1 MYLPPYAVPH
11 HLPCPFRYA
20 MLSISKGLPVNFMF
34 PAHRLSRV
42 RAKDRGKILLQILPV
57 EKTVEKVVLISWK
70 ELGSIRK
77 DTKGP

>member
-1 MYLPPYAVPH
+1 
-11 HLPCPFRYA
+11 
-20 MLSISKGLPVNFMF
+20 MF
-34 PAHRLSRV
+34 PAHSSSRV
-42 RAKDRGKILLQILPV
+42 RAKEREKILLQILPV